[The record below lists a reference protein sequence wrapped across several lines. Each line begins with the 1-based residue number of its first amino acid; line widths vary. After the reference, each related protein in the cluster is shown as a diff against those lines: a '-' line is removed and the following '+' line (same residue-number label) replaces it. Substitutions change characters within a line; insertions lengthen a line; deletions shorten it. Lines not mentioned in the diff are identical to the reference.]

1 MREPELLFQ
10 RQRLDEFVV
19 VWDGRAGHYL
29 NYELL
34 TIARAFPPHA
44 PNGHDDLRLGIC
56 LKREKTGAKLL
67 REQRIARGLCPACDN
82 RLRGLELT
90 CFVCRRRS
98 NAQRKRQS

>member
-34 TIARAFPPHA
+34 TVARAFPPHQ
-44 PNGHDDLRLGIC
+44 PSEHDLRLGIC
-56 LKREKTGAKLL
+56 LKREKGGAKLL
-67 REQRIARGLCPACDN
+67 REQRIARGLCPDCP
-82 RLRGLELT
+82 RPLQGLELS
-90 CFVCRRRS
+90 CFVCRRRA
-98 NAQRKRQS
+98 NAQRKRHS